1 MSASTSDVGRISL
14 QLAELEKKVQ
24 FLFDHLG
31 VEYAPREEP
40 YITEAR
46 SLVAAGKETDA
57 VRVVREATGLGLVEA
72 KTIVDRLAGA

>member
-1 MSASTSDVGRISL
+1 VSASTSEVGRISL

-31 VEYAPREEP
+31 VAYAPAEEP
-40 YITEAR
+40 YLTEAR
-46 SLVAAGKETDA
+46 ALLADGKEGDA

-72 KTIVDRLAGA
+72 KTIVDNLAR